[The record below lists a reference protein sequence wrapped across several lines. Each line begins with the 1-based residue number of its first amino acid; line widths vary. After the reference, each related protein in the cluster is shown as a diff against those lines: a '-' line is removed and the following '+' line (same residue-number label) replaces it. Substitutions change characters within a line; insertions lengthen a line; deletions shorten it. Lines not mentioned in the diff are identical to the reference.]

1 MSKAAIPA
9 VSTGQ
14 AQIDQFAAAVKQ
26 NMDQMTGQQK
36 NAVKLTVL
44 PSTASNAEIIGRLN
58 ALLNRL
64 QG

>member
-1 MSKAAIPA
+1 MSKAAVPA

-14 AQIDQFAAAVKQ
+14 AQLDQFAAAVKQ

-36 NAVKLTVL
+36 NAVKLTAL
-44 PSTASNAEIIGRLN
+44 KPTATLADVITLTN